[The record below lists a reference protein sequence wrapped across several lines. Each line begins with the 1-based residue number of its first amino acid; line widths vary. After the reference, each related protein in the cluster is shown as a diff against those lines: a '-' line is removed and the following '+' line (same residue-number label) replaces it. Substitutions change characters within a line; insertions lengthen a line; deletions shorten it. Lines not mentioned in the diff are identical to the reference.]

1 MDLFMDGLRLMVLG
15 MGMVFGFL
23 VVMILCMGLMAKVLA
38 PFVKKIAE
46 KEAAAKSAA
55 APKAKASSQDTD
67 LAAAAV
73 VAVKQFLAK

>member
-23 VVMILCMGLMAKVLA
+23 VIMILCMSLMSKALA
-38 PFVKKIAE
+38 PFVKKIAA
-46 KEAAAKSAA
+46 KEAAAKAAA
-55 APKAKASSQDTD
+55 APKAKASSQDTE

-73 VAVKQFLAK
+73 AVVKQFLAK